1 SDIKSVKG
9 DFLRQKCHSGFVFV
23 KIKGGRSGL
32 LDKTLNEL
40 VAKDI
45 QIKQSTIEKVV
56 QLLEEGNTIPFIAR
70 YRKEVTG
77 GLDEVEI
84 KQIHDEWHYAVQLKE
99 RKEEVIRLID
109 EQGKLTE
116 ELQANIEKAT
126 KLQRV
131 EDLYRPY
138 RQKRRTRATIAKE
151 KGLEPFAELI
161 WAQELT
167 DIEAEAEA
175 YLSEEHELT
184 DHEAVIQG
192 ANDIIAEWISD
203 DATFREHIRHLTWQ
217 KG

>member
-1 SDIKSVKG
+1 LFVFFFSSRRRHTRSKRDWSSDVCSS
-9 DFLRQKCHSGFVFV
+9 DCGFVFV
-23 KIKGGRSGL
+23 KMKGGRSGL
-32 LDKTLNEL
+32 LDKTLIEL

-126 KLQRV
+126 KLQ
-131 EDLYRPY
+131 
-138 RQKRRTRATIAKE
+138 
-151 KGLEPFAELI
+151 
-161 WAQELT
+161 
-167 DIEAEAEA
+167 
-175 YLSEEHELT
+175 
-184 DHEAVIQG
+184 
-192 ANDIIAEWISD
+192 
-203 DATFREHIRHLTWQ
+203 
-217 KG
+217 